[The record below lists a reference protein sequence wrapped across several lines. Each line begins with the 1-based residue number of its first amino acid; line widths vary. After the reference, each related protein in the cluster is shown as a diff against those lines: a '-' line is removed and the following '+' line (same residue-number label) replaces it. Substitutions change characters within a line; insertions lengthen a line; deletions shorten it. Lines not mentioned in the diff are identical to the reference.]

1 LLDGNL
7 NELFHHSVIFLPFHT
22 NLVLPD
28 CGRESITVKIL
39 FNGHYFKNDQFTD
52 WIIVGDSGRAECRLQ
67 GNGELQ
73 YIVEIAVFN
82 DPCQTKMVEPGV
94 FENTLRIAQFPGII
108 LSDDLHFTFK
118 CDYGRPNV
126 TEFQLPHQVSPSF
139 DVNRNLITSDTP
151 IAPSDISNQDRF
163 NSDLTTRPD
172 IDEIL
177 GLNGITRD
185 NANRSADISRA
196 SDNLLAILITAF
208 VIIGILVFLLIL
220 YICLRQCRGRKSR
233 RHNQIHMD
241 SATPSSSSPGIVN
254 QDEDGSWWNSKPIQ
268 SSYMFGSSFKA
279 KNYEWVYKISN
290 NSRLIFRNRKKNMA
304 PLPPYTAGSL
314 NLEIERAVDVG
325 LAHQANVNDAFR
337 NGNSSDE
344 HENGK
349 RVPQSYAEWRTQ
361 VLNAKSATITQHDPH
376 LTLDRKL
383 DGSDHLDI
391 GSGCLTPVRSITE
404 IYRSAETRLQKLI
417 ANQPDDNN
425 SESSIEG
432 NSVFKLF

>member
-1 LLDGNL
+1 
-7 NELFHHSVIFLPFHT
+7 
-22 NLVLPD
+22 
-28 CGRESITVKIL
+28 
-39 FNGHYFKNDQFTD
+39 
-52 WIIVGDSGRAECRLQ
+52 
-67 GNGELQ
+67 
-73 YIVEIAVFN
+73 
-82 DPCQTKMVEPGV
+82 
-94 FENTLRIAQFPGII
+94 
-108 LSDDLHFTFK
+108 
-118 CDYGRPNV
+118 
-126 TEFQLPHQVSPSF
+126 
-139 DVNRNLITSDTP
+139 
-151 IAPSDISNQDRF
+151 
-163 NSDLTTRPD
+163 
-172 IDEIL
+172 
-177 GLNGITRD
+177 
-185 NANRSADISRA
+185 
-196 SDNLLAILITAF
+196 
-208 VIIGILVFLLIL
+208 
-220 YICLRQCRGRKSR
+220 
-233 RHNQIHMD
+233 
-241 SATPSSSSPGIVN
+241 
-254 QDEDGSWWNSKPIQ
+254 
-268 SSYMFGSSFKA
+268 
-279 KNYEWVYKISN
+279 
-290 NSRLIFRNRKKNMA
+290 
-304 PLPPYTAGSL
+304 L